1 MLKKLKKAKAP
12 RIENEAWR
20 FMPKEIGK
28 ELWKLI
34 NRIWKEGI
42 PGDWNKG
49 MIIQFTKK
57 KETSLKITGIT

>member
-1 MLKKLKKAKAP
+1 MSKK
-12 RIENEAWR
+12 
-20 FMPKEIGK
+20 IGK
-28 ELWKLI
+28 EFWKLI

-57 KETSLKITGIT
+57 KETSLKIRGITLMNTANKIYASN